1 MAYVSKVKVGT
12 RYCWSPYVRGT
23 DKFLNGI
30 CESINEE
37 EGYAILVC
45 RDGSVWRVGFDGLV
59 RYKDYLKKEKGKK

>member
-12 RYCWSPYVRGT
+12 RYYWSPDVRGI

-30 CESINEE
+30 CESVNEE

-45 RDGSVWRVGFDGLV
+45 RDGSVWRVGLDRLV
-59 RYKDYLKKEKGKK
+59 RYEDYL